1 MNGHGGQAT
10 SLRTGTRMDGGGEDG
25 GEGGGGRM
33 ERIKRD
39 GRDVS
44 RSSTLISSLLFV
56 AVGTEFP
63 VPWVV
68 FLR

>member
-1 MNGHGGQAT
+1 
-10 SLRTGTRMDGGGEDG
+10 MDGGGEDG
-25 GEGGGGRM
+25 GEGGGGRI

-44 RSSTLISSLLFV
+44 PSSTLISSLLFV